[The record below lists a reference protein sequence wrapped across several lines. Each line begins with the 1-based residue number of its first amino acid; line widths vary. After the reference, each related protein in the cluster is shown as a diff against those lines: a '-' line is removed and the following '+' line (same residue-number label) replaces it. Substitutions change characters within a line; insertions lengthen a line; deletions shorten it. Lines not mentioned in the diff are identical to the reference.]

1 MEKSKQYVRYR
12 FTTETIREAVKVF
25 DELIPEDT
33 TPGNFLRSVAV
44 DDEVW
49 KVNSDDEFFAKYR
62 KVSKSATFN
71 KAALQG
77 NIVVARLWIYYSTVG
92 FPNTTVTVEHE
103 NAAKIEEIFAV
114 FERNLDGAR
123 LPAPVKPATPPV
135 GPTIFIGHGHSTQWR
150 DLKDHLVDK
159 QGYKVIAYEVG
170 NEPGIP
176 FAIFSRSF

>member
-1 MEKSKQYVRYR
+1 
-12 FTTETIREAVKVF
+12 
-25 DELIPEDT
+25 
-33 TPGNFLRSVAV
+33 
-44 DDEVW
+44 
-49 KVNSDDEFFAKYR
+49 
-62 KVSKSATFN
+62 
-71 KAALQG
+71 
-77 NIVVARLWIYYSTVG
+77 LWIYYSTVG

-103 NAAKIEEIFAV
+103 NAAKIEEIFEV

-170 NEPGIP
+170 ERAGHTIRDILQEHLISSS
-176 FAIFSRSF
+176 FALLVLTAEDETATGKLRARQNVIHELGLFQGKLAFLEQSL